1 MFVYTRLSE
10 DKKTIFYK
18 NVSDKTIDVRLE
30 AYDCYSEKMLF
41 QNELTCAPN
50 VEYFTYFPC
59 NIKDR
64 KLLIYN
70 KNTNELLAP
79 FIVQGTYDKKI
90 INFKKLNQNQEIINI
105 LENLDINGFDGE
117 GGTDK
122 ATDHTYTNIYAK
134 LMEPIRYKKINFVEV
149 GVFHGGSSALWSHY
163 LPNAQMLLID
173 IDYQI
178 KDKTRVLIDWDRA
191 SIRIS
196 DAYTKETFDFVNNHF
211 PEGIDFMI
219 DDGEHELNYMMKLA
233 SLFFPIMKT
242 GGVYVIEDISSL
254 DWLVT
259 LESITPK
266 NATFTSVNL
275 SESGRFDDILV
286 IYKF

>member
-1 MFVYTRLSE
+1 M
-10 DKKTIFYK
+10 
-18 NVSDKTIDVRLE
+18 
-30 AYDCYSEKMLF
+30 
-41 QNELTCAPN
+41 
-50 VEYFTYFPC
+50 
-59 NIKDR
+59 
-64 KLLIYN
+64 
-70 KNTNELLAP
+70 
-79 FIVQGTYDKKI
+79 
-90 INFKKLNQNQEIINI
+90 
-105 LENLDINGFDGE
+105 
-117 GGTDK
+117 
-122 ATDHTYTNIYAK
+122 
-134 LMEPIRYKKINFVEV
+134 
-149 GVFHGGSSALWSHY
+149 
-163 LPNAQMLLID
+163 
-173 IDYQI
+173 
-178 KDKTRVLIDWDRA
+178 
-191 SIRIS
+191 
-196 DAYTKETFDFVNNHF
+196 NNHF